1 MRPHPPTMDIGVGGG
16 EHRPMT
22 DAPLTETTPSAQ
34 AALDAIVPDARPVP
48 QPIDARGPRVFAAG
62 TAVLLVGV
70 LVLRP
75 GAPALATALLA
86 AVAVTFLLAATL
98 GPRTTPQGQLFVL
111 VRRRLGPPAELEDPR
126 PPRFAQLVGL
136 TITGVGALLGAAGV
150 DGAVLA
156 AGVLALVAALLNAV
170 VGLCL
175 GCEMYVLT
183 QRLRR
188 G

>member
-1 MRPHPPTMDIGVGGG
+1 
-16 EHRPMT
+16 MT
-22 DAPLTETTPSAQ
+22 DAPSTDTAPRTQ
-34 AALDAIVPDARPVP
+34 AAPSTQTGHSTQAAPHGLAPDAEPVP

-62 TAVLLVGV
+62 TAALLVGV
-70 LVLRP
+70 LVVLP

-86 AVAVTFLLAATL
+86 VVAVTFLLAATV
-98 GPRTTPQGQLFVL
+98 GPRVTPQGQLFVL

-150 DGAVLA
+150 TGAVLA

-175 GCEMYVLT
+175 GCEMYVLS

-188 G
+188 A